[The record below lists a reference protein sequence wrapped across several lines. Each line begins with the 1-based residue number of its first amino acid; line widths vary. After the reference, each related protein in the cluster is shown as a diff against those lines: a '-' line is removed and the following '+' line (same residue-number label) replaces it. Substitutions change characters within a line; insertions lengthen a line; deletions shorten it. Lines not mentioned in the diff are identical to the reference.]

1 MLFWFCGDLPAG
13 PERVAAV
20 PSPRLA
26 YRLGSCAPVGRVQ
39 DRRSWQRRP
48 VRGRAPLALAH
59 PLPCSY
65 QAKGDSPRH
74 GRGKILLYI
83 SFQRGSWR
91 SLFVSPTGKKVGGGN
106 TFLVIGDFGGYSLRR
121 DTSLYEGGWV
131 SPAGSG
137 PAPRWGAS
145 RTDGRGNGDRF
156 AAERHWRSLTPSHAR
171 TKRRTIA
178 PRHGRGKILLYISFQ
193 RGSWRSPFETPTGRK
208 VRGGNT
214 FLVIGAFGGYS
225 LRHAA
230 GVTPPSMREA
240 GSHLPVRVLR
250 PGGARPGPTVVATE
264 TGSRQSATG
273 ARSPPSLRGLS
284 TQSVDW
290 GSF

>member
-1 MLFWFCGDLPAG
+1 MNSPSRHWRLGEFP
-13 PERVAAV
+13 PKAAEGVTTLVV
-20 PSPRLA
+20 PSPRLTC
-26 YRLGSCAPVGRVQ
+26 RLGSCAPVGRVQ

-65 QAKGDSPRH
+65 QAKGDS
-74 GRGKILLYI
+74 
-83 SFQRGSWR
+83 
-91 SLFVSPTGKKVGGGN
+91 
-106 TFLVIGDFGGYSLRR
+106 
-121 DTSLYEGGWV
+121 
-131 SPAGSG
+131 
-137 PAPRWGAS
+137 
-145 RTDGRGNGDRF
+145 
-156 AAERHWRSLTPSHAR
+156 
-171 TKRRTIA
+171 

-273 ARSPPSLRGLS
+273 ARSPPPTTLLGKESWLTIVGGGFLFS
-284 TQSVDW
+284 K
-290 GSF
+290 

>member
-1 MLFWFCGDLPAG
+1 MPPCWARSSPWCGTIDPLQYSKKRALGGLFLFFWFCGDLPAG

-26 YRLGSCAPVGRVQ
+26 YRLGSCAPMGRVQ

-48 VRGRAPLALAH
+48 VRGRAPPALAH

-91 SLFVSPTGKKVGGGN
+91 SPFVS
-106 TFLVIGDFGGYSLRR
+106 
-121 DTSLYEGGWV
+121 
-131 SPAGSG
+131 
-137 PAPRWGAS
+137 
-145 RTDGRGNGDRF
+145 
-156 AAERHWRSLTPSHAR
+156 
-171 TKRRTIA
+171 
-178 PRHGRGKILLYISFQ
+178 
-193 RGSWRSPFETPTGRK
+193 PTGRK

-214 FLVIGAFGGYS
+214 FLGIGAFGGYS

-240 GSHLPVRVLR
+240 AS
-250 PGGARPGPTVVATE
+250 PGGGGVIAKR
-264 TGSRQSATG
+264 
-273 ARSPPSLRGLS
+273 
-284 TQSVDW
+284 
-290 GSF
+290 

>member
-1 MLFWFCGDLPAG
+1 MPLCWARSSPWCGIIDPLQYSKKEPLGALFVFWGERGLPAG
-13 PERVAAV
+13 PERVVAV

-65 QAKGDSPRH
+65 QGKGDSPRH

-91 SLFVSPTGKKVGGGN
+91 SPFVSPTGKKVG
-106 TFLVIGDFGGYSLRR
+106 
-121 DTSLYEGGWV
+121 
-131 SPAGSG
+131 
-137 PAPRWGAS
+137 
-145 RTDGRGNGDRF
+145 
-156 AAERHWRSLTPSHAR
+156 
-171 TKRRTIA
+171 
-178 PRHGRGKILLYISFQ
+178 
-193 RGSWRSPFETPTGRK
+193 
-208 VRGGNT
+208 GGNT

-230 GVTPPSMREA
+230 GVTPPS
-240 GSHLPVRVLR
+240 
-250 PGGARPGPTVVATE
+250 
-264 TGSRQSATG
+264 
-273 ARSPPSLRGLS
+273 LRGLS